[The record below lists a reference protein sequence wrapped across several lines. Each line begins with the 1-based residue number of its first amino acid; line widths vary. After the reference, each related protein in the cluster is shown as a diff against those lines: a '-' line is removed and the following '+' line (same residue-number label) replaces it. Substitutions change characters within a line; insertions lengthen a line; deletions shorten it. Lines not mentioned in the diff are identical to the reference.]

1 MMASPSIFRF
11 PEIKQLAIIAEWTN
25 MALFF
30 IQRILDRVSR
40 LKCGSSQTYVLR
52 LPCLLVSHYGT
63 SQSIQIVDTSLI
75 HIESRKSPT
84 AVLFDDDN
92 GRISIRHC
100 EILKSIN
107 LNVLAVSQGSVV
119 DLQFCWSQT
128 SHTNSSDEI
137 LKPFFGKG
145 FSKHVSQLVFSSDKV
160 QFNYTVFNLFFDEM
174 ILSMYVLG
182 TGSACTGCM
191 ILYGWLESCNTNR
204 WKSLVSS
211 KPDPSW
217 IPERPIVNACT
228 MSGLLDVRHD
238 VTRFACYDSHVW
250 SSGLPLKS
258 ASNLGY
264 ALAIWL
270 LPMLGIGGSD
280 QRILLVVQH
289 NPPPSDDI
297 KKCRLR
303 QSDKIGKKTCVQL
316 CDKNPDSIQASTGAN
331 DSSKSIT
338 SSGHTL
344 RQSRAFVTNIQLL
357 SVKTDEVLLHGFYPC
372 RISIASL
379 MFFVLQSLTGVPMNL
394 ELTGDILVHQE
405 DLAIYCTG
413 VLEKDWIEYALK
425 VSVSFLIELSG
436 RRRRLVDTRQYHH
449 E

>member
-119 DLQFCWSQT
+119 DLKFCWSQT
-128 SHTNSSDEI
+128 SHTNSSNEI

-145 FSKHVSQLVFSSDKV
+145 FSKHVSQL
-160 QFNYTVFNLFFDEM
+160 
-174 ILSMYVLG
+174 
-182 TGSACTGCM
+182 
-191 ILYGWLESCNTNR
+191 
-204 WKSLVSS
+204 
-211 KPDPSW
+211 
-217 IPERPIVNACT
+217 
-228 MSGLLDVRHD
+228 
-238 VTRFACYDSHVW
+238 
-250 SSGLPLKS
+250 
-258 ASNLGY
+258 
-264 ALAIWL
+264 
-270 LPMLGIGGSD
+270 D

>member
-1 MMASPSIFRF
+1 MGWNSLAYKKAFGLHFPFKDNKAEETDDMKMTLSFEFLTVSLGIEVKNAPDETENILSSYYCYYNCRVITTTERINAVTPPKTCRSGGLDFFEEDLGISEFMRKFKHVHVVVNSTSADMMASPSIFRF

-119 DLQFCWSQT
+119 DLKFFWSQT

-145 FSKHVSQLVFSSDKV
+145 FSKHVSQL
-160 QFNYTVFNLFFDEM
+160 
-174 ILSMYVLG
+174 
-182 TGSACTGCM
+182 
-191 ILYGWLESCNTNR
+191 
-204 WKSLVSS
+204 
-211 KPDPSW
+211 
-217 IPERPIVNACT
+217 
-228 MSGLLDVRHD
+228 
-238 VTRFACYDSHVW
+238 
-250 SSGLPLKS
+250 
-258 ASNLGY
+258 
-264 ALAIWL
+264 
-270 LPMLGIGGSD
+270 D